1 MPEQARTAAS
11 SARSG
16 AYRAMALAPSTRRL
30 YGKLW
35 TAWERYCA
43 IQDLNP
49 FPATTEEV
57 AVYIERRADAG
68 DRLSTMEN
76 RAAAIGAR
84 HRDEGLPSPC
94 RDHEFQ
100 LLFKGI
106 ARAQAGETP
115 AQASGLTNQALE
127 RIEAALNLAN
137 PKHQSTVA
145 LCRVMRD
152 GMLRRTEATE
162 IRWDDIT
169 EGAAGAGE
177 LLIRRS
183 KTDQTGR
190 GYVVFLSKQT
200 MTALARI
207 RPPDATG
214 QVFPFHPL
222 TIARRIQAAA
232 RKAKLPGRFRGHSP
246 RVGMAQDLAAAGASV
261 VELQQV
267 GRWKLPRMPAYYARY
282 QAAQRGAVAKFYRH
296 LEKGEGE

>member
-11 SARSG
+11 TASRG

-30 YGKLW
+30 YGWLW
-35 TAWERYCA
+35 AAWERHCA
-43 IQDLNP
+43 VEHLTP
-49 FPATTEEV
+49 FPATPEEV
-57 AVYIERRADAG
+57 AVYLERRADAG
-68 DRLSTMEN
+68 DRLSTLET

-115 AQASGLTNQALE
+115 AQASGLTDRAIG
-127 RIEAALNLAN
+127 RIEAALNLRN
-137 PKHQSTVA
+137 PRHQTTIA
-145 LCRVMRD
+145 LCRIMRD
-152 GMLRRTEATE
+152 GMLRRTEVTE

-190 GYVVFLSKQT
+190 GYVVFLSAPT
-200 MTALARI
+200 MTALERI
-207 RPPDATG
+207 RPADATG
-214 QVFPFHPL
+214 RVFPYHPL

-282 QAAQRGAVAKFYRH
+282 QSAQRGAVAKFYRN
-296 LEKGEGE
+296 LDRGES

>member
-11 SARSG
+11 SASRG

-30 YGKLW
+30 YGWLW
-35 TAWERYCA
+35 AAWERYCA
-43 IQDLNP
+43 VQDLTP
-49 FPATTEEV
+49 FPATPEEV

-106 ARAQAGETP
+106 ARAQAGESP
-115 AQASGLTNQALE
+115 AQASGLTNKALE
-127 RIEAALNLAN
+127 RIEAALNLNN
-137 PKHQSTVA
+137 PKHQVTVA

-162 IRWDDIT
+162 IRWEDIT

-190 GYVVFLSKQT
+190 GYVVFLSAAT

-214 QVFPFHPL
+214 QVFHVHPL

-282 QAAQRGAVAKFYRH
+282 QSAQRGAVAKFYRN
-296 LEKGEGE
+296 LEKGE

>member
-1 MPEQARTAAS
+1 MPEQARTA
-11 SARSG
+11 SAGRS
-16 AYRAMALAPSTRRL
+16 AYRAMALAPSTREL
-30 YGKLW
+30 YGWLW
-35 TAWERYCA
+35 AAWERYCA
-43 IQDLNP
+43 VQNLTP
-49 FPATTEEV
+49 FPATPEEV
-57 AVYIERRADAG
+57 GVYIARRADAG
-68 DRLSTMEN
+68 DRVSTLEN
-76 RAAAIGAR
+76 RAGAIGAR

-106 ARAQAGETP
+106 ARAQAGSTP
-115 AQASGLTNQALE
+115 AQAAGLTNQALE
-127 RIEAALNLAN
+127 RIEAALNLTN
-137 PKHQSTVA
+137 PKHQATVA

-169 EGAAGAGE
+169 EGEAGAGE
-177 LLIRRS
+177 LLIRHS

-190 GYVVFLSKQT
+190 GYVVFLSAAT

-214 QVFPFHPL
+214 QVFDVHPL

-267 GRWKLPRMPAYYARY
+267 GRWKLPRMPAYYARF
-282 QAAQRGAVAKFYRH
+282 QSAQRGAVAKFYRN
-296 LEKGEGE
+296 LEKGESA

>member
-1 MPEQARTAAS
+1 MPEQARTA
-11 SARSG
+11 SAGRG

-30 YGKLW
+30 YDWLW
-35 TAWERYCA
+35 AAWERYCA
-43 IQDLNP
+43 VNNLTP
-49 FPATTEEV
+49 FPATPDEV

-68 DRLSTMEN
+68 DRFSTLEN
-76 RAAAIGAR
+76 RAGAIGAR

-106 ARAQAGETP
+106 ARAQAGSTP
-115 AQASGLTNQALE
+115 AQASGLTNEVIE
-127 RIEAALNLAN
+127 RIEAALNLKN
-137 PKHQSTVA
+137 PKHQATVA

-152 GMLRRTEATE
+152 AMLRRTEATE

-169 EGAAGAGE
+169 EGGAGAGE
-177 LLIRRS
+177 LLIRHS

-190 GYVVFLSKQT
+190 GYVVFLSAPT

-207 RPPDATG
+207 RPVDATG
-214 QVFPFHPL
+214 KVFPVHPL

-232 RKAKLPGRFRGHSP
+232 RKANLPGRFRGHSP
-246 RVGMAQDLAAAGASV
+246 RVGMTQDLAAAGASV

-282 QAAQRGAVAKFYRH
+282 QSAHRGAVAKFYRN
-296 LEKGEGE
+296 LEKGEPAC